1 MAHPRTVVRFRACL
15 TVLGLALLAGAASAQ
30 APLIDGLGGT
40 ADYGP
45 DGQCLSPNDDGSS
58 AAIDMTPFFPAGLRF
73 FDRTH
78 TQVYVNTNGNITFS
92 GPVSTFTPQA
102 FPIAD
107 QPMIAPFWADVD
119 IRRVGGTCMGTAGLT
134 CTVCEPCHDPNDN
147 GVWWYGEPGRMVFT
161 WDDVGRFNCKVDRRM
176 AFQLILTEV
185 AAGCS
190 GAGDFDVEFRFEEC
204 GYEVGDASGDENGN
218 GTCEAGEEIR
228 LGFPPRR
235 VRCTP
240 AQSGFDAGN
249 RTDFVS
255 IAGSMMPGI
264 HTRLCTMSNVGEPGV
279 WRFQIRSG
287 TVMCPDAG
295 DACDTGMAG
304 VCATGRTNCVGMGT
318 ECVQDVAASAERCD
332 ALDND
337 CDGMVDESPDT
348 LCSTGQ
354 TCLGG
359 TCLATCFEL
368 GCPDGEVCLASGRC
382 IDAECEGVTCPEG
395 QRCEAGDCVGACEGV
410 VCPHGRTCRGGACV
424 DLCEGLTCDDCTVC
438 VDGACA
444 TRCDLAACPSG
455 EACLSDGRCVESA
468 CADVTCAAGAFC
480 RAGECVDA
488 CEGAVCPD
496 GQECRTGECVARD
509 LPDAGPP
516 PGRDA
521 GPLAFD
527 GGPRVDAGS
536 GALDGGPDAGGATE
550 AGGCGCRAAGAGG
563 PTRAALVFALLALAG
578 ALRRRRG

>member
-1 MAHPRTVVRFRACL
+1 
-15 TVLGLALLAGAASAQ
+15 
-30 APLIDGLGGT
+30 
-40 ADYGP
+40 
-45 DGQCLSPNDDGSS
+45 
-58 AAIDMTPFFPAGLRF
+58 
-73 FDRTH
+73 
-78 TQVYVNTNGNITFS
+78 
-92 GPVSTFTPQA
+92 
-102 FPIAD
+102 
-107 QPMIAPFWADVD
+107 MIAPFWADVD

-147 GVWWYGEPGRMVFT
+147 GVWWYGEPGRMIFT
-161 WDDVGRFNCKVDRRM
+161 WDDVGRFDCKVDRRM

-190 GAGDFDVEFRFEEC
+190 GAGDFDSRVPLRGVRLRGRRRERRRQRQRHLR
-204 GYEVGDASGDENGN
+204 GRRGDPP
-218 GTCEAGEEIR
+218 R
-228 LGFPPRR
+228 LPPRR

-295 DACDTGMAG
+295 DACDTGMPG

-368 GCPDGEVCLASGRC
+368 GCPEERCAS
-382 IDAECEGVTCPEG
+382 
-395 QRCEAGDCVGACEGV
+395 
-410 VCPHGRTCRGGACV
+410 
-424 DLCEGLTCDDCTVC
+424 
-438 VDGACA
+438 
-444 TRCDLAACPSG
+444 
-455 EACLSDGRCVESA
+455 
-468 CADVTCAAGAFC
+468 
-480 RAGECVDA
+480 
-488 CEGAVCPD
+488 
-496 GQECRTGECVARD
+496 
-509 LPDAGPP
+509 
-516 PGRDA
+516 
-521 GPLAFD
+521 
-527 GGPRVDAGS
+527 
-536 GALDGGPDAGGATE
+536 
-550 AGGCGCRAAGAGG
+550 RAAGAS
-563 PTRAALVFALLALAG
+563 TRSARA
-578 ALRRRRG
+578 